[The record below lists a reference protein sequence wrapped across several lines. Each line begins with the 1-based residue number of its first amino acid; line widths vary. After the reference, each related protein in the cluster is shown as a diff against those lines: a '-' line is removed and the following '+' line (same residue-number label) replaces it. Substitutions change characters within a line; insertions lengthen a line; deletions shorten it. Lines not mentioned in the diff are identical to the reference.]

1 MALRRFISQ
10 KLTKKYIDRM
20 KKEHPQVE
28 FVAPKDYWKLDVDVL
43 APCALG
49 GMLNDE
55 TIPQIKASIIAGTA
69 NNVLLDEDIHG
80 NMLKDKG
87 ILYAP
92 DFVINAGG
100 LINVYHELKEYNE
113 GRAIRDIEKIYDR
126 LLEIYK
132 IAERENINTNQ
143 AAKVFAKNRIEC
155 MKNIHDNYI
164 KR

>member
-1 MALRRFISQ
+1 
-10 KLTKKYIDRM
+10 
-20 KKEHPQVE
+20 
-28 FVAPKDYWKLDVDVL
+28 
-43 APCALG
+43 
-49 GMLNDE
+49 MLNDE